1 MITSFDGWEFLAGLG
16 IFLLAM
22 ALMENSL
29 EELAGRSFKK
39 FLRQYTNHPVKAVL
53 SGVFITIILQSSS
66 VVSLMVLAFVGAGI
80 IELRNAIGIV
90 IGSNLGT
97 TLTGWLVAYF
107 GFSFNIESFALPF
120 IAIGGLSM
128 VFFAQ
133 QKRLHL
139 FGQLF
144 IGVGF
149 LFLGLDYMKASIS
162 ELANH
167 FDISPFATYDPHW
180 LFLVG
185 FVLTAVIQSS
195 SAAMVITL
203 SALHADILSLE
214 AAAAMVIGSDLG
226 TTITVV
232 LGGIKGVPAKK
243 RVALSHFLFN
253 FIVDILALIFL
264 FPLLRFLTEVL
275 GLVDPLFTLVAFHS
289 SFNLAGVFLF
299 FPFLGIFARFLEKRF
314 DKKNQVIARFITQVP
329 VEVPEAAIKALQEE
343 IEHLLER
350 VFRLNTTILGI
361 DTHFL
366 DKTKTKIDPIP
377 NTTTQYELI
386 KELEGEITEFFIAI
400 PPQKLNQEE
409 AAQLRQLTHSIRY
422 AMSAAKSLKDI
433 SHNFLAFSK
442 SVNDDLLRLVTIVVD
457 NQQDWYRALYHL
469 FQTSYQQI
477 HFEGLA
483 DLKVQSKKNYNA
495 YLEKV
500 YSQVPFN
507 RFTEVETSTLFNV
520 NREIHAANKAM
531 ILAIKDLVLQD
542 VQAQDFD
549 DLPDAV

>member
-1 MITSFDGWEFLAGLG
+1 MDISFDGWEFLAGLG

-22 ALMENSL
+22 ALMETSL
-29 EELAGRSFKK
+29 EALAGRSFKK
-39 FLRQYTNHPVKAVL
+39 FLRQYTNHPIKAVL
-53 SGVFITIILQSSS
+53 SGIFITIILQSSS

-80 IELRNAIGIV
+80 IELRNAIGII

-97 TLTGWLVAYF
+97 TLTGWIVAYF

-133 QKRLHL
+133 KNRLYL

-144 IGVGF
+144 IGIGF

-162 ELANH
+162 ELANN
-167 FDISPFATYDPHW
+167 FDISPFAIYDPHW

-185 FVLTAVIQSS
+185 FVLTAIIQSS

-203 SALHADILSLE
+203 SALNAEILSLE
-214 AAAAMVIGSDLG
+214 GAAAMVIGSDLG

-253 FIVDILALIFL
+253 FIVDVLALIFL
-264 FPLLRFLTEVL
+264 FPLLRFLTEIL

-289 SFNLAGVFLF
+289 SFNLAGIFLF

-314 DKKNQVIARFITQVP
+314 EKKNKVVARFITQVP
-329 VEVPEAAIKALQEE
+329 VEVPEAALKALKEE
-343 IEHLLER
+343 VEHLLER
-350 VFRLNTTILGI
+350 VFRLNATILGV
-361 DTHFL
+361 DSGFL
-366 DKTKTKIDPIP
+366 DKTIDDPIP
-377 NTTTQYELI
+377 DAKTQYELI
-386 KELEGEITEFFIAI
+386 KELEGEITAFFIKL
-400 PPQKLNQEE
+400 PNQKLAPEE
-409 AAQLRQLTHSIRY
+409 SAQVRQLTHSIRY
-422 AMSAAKSLKDI
+422 AMSTAKSLKDI
-433 SHNFLAFSK
+433 NHNFLAFSK
-442 SVNDDLLRLVTIVVD
+442 SVNDDLLQLVNIVVD
-457 NQQDWYRALYHL
+457 NQQEWYTTLYHL
-469 FQTSYQQI
+469 FKTNYQQI

-483 DLKVQSKKNYNA
+483 DLKVKSKQNYNA
-495 YLEKV
+495 FLEKV
-500 YSQVPFN
+500 YNQVPFN
-507 RFTEVETSTLFNV
+507 RLTDVEISTLFNI

-531 ILAIKDLVLQD
+531 ILAIKDLVLQE

-549 DLPDAV
+549 DLPDAL

>member
-1 MITSFDGWEFLAGLG
+1 MAISFDGWEFLAGLG

-29 EELAGRSFKK
+29 EALAGRSFKK

-53 SGVFITIILQSSS
+53 SGIFITIILQSSS

-80 IELRNAIGIV
+80 IELRNAIGII

-97 TLTGWLVAYF
+97 TLTGWIVAYF

-133 QKRLHL
+133 KNRLYL

-162 ELANH
+162 ELANN
-167 FDISPFATYDPHW
+167 FDISPFAVYDPHW

-203 SALHADILSLE
+203 SALNAEILSLE

-253 FIVDILALIFL
+253 FIVDVLALIFL
-264 FPLLRFLTEVL
+264 FPLLRFLTEIL

-289 SFNLAGVFLF
+289 SFNLAGIFLF

-314 DKKNQVIARFITQVP
+314 EKKNKVVARFITQVP
-329 VEVPEAAIKALQEE
+329 VEVPEAALKALKEE
-343 IEHLLER
+343 VEHLLER
-350 VFRLNTTILGI
+350 VFRLNTTILGV
-361 DTHFL
+361 DSGFL
-366 DKTKTKIDPIP
+366 DKTIEDTPLPDAK
-377 NTTTQYELI
+377 TQYELI
-386 KELEGEITEFFIAI
+386 KELEGEITAFFIKL
-400 PPQKLNQEE
+400 PNQKLDPEE
-409 AAQLRQLTHSIRY
+409 SAQVRQLTHSIRY
-422 AMSAAKSLKDI
+422 AMSTAKSLKDI
-433 SHNFLAFSK
+433 NHNFLAFSK
-442 SVNDDLLRLVTIVVD
+442 SVNDDLLQLVSILVD
-457 NQQDWYRALYHL
+457 NQQEWYATLYHL
-469 FQTSYQQI
+469 FKTNYQ
-477 HFEGLA
+477 
-483 DLKVQSKKNYNA
+483 K
-495 YLEKV
+495 
-500 YSQVPFN
+500 
-507 RFTEVETSTLFNV
+507 STL
-520 NREIHAANKAM
+520 KAWP
-531 ILAIKDLVLQD
+531 ISR
-542 VQAQDFD
+542 
-549 DLPDAV
+549 

>member
-1 MITSFDGWEFLAGLG
+1 LAISFDGWEFLAGLG

-29 EELAGRSFKK
+29 EALAGRSFKK
-39 FLRQYTNHPVKAVL
+39 FLRQYTNHPIKAVL
-53 SGVFITIILQSSS
+53 SGIFITIILQSSS

-80 IELRNAIGIV
+80 IELRNAIGII

-97 TLTGWLVAYF
+97 TLTGWIVAYF

-133 QKRLHL
+133 KDRLYL

-144 IGVGF
+144 IGIGF

-162 ELANH
+162 ELANN
-167 FDISPFATYDPHW
+167 FDISPFAIYDPHW

-185 FVLTAVIQSS
+185 FVLTAIIQSS

-203 SALHADILSLE
+203 SALNAEILSLE
-214 AAAAMVIGSDLG
+214 GAAAMVIGSDLG

-253 FIVDILALIFL
+253 FIVDVLALIFL
-264 FPLLRFLTEVL
+264 FPLLRFLTEIL

-289 SFNLAGVFLF
+289 SFNLAGIFLF

-314 DKKNQVIARFITQVP
+314 EKKNKVVARFVTQVP
-329 VEVPEAAIKALQEE
+329 VEVPEAALKALREE
-343 IEHLLER
+343 VTHLLER
-350 VFRLNTTILGI
+350 VFRLNATILGM
-361 DTHFL
+361 DTGFL
-366 DKTKTKIDPIP
+366 DKTIDAPIP
-377 NTTTQYELI
+377 DAKTQYELI
-386 KELEGEITEFFIAI
+386 KELEGEITAFFIKL
-400 PPQKLNQEE
+400 PNQKLNPEE
-409 AAQLRQLTHSIRY
+409 SAQVRQLTHSIRY
-422 AMSAAKSLKDI
+422 AMSTAKSLKDI
-433 SHNFLAFSK
+433 NHNFLAFSK
-442 SVNDDLLRLVTIVVD
+442 SVNDDLLQLVSIVVD
-457 NQQDWYRALYHL
+457 NQQEWYTTLYHL
-469 FQTSYQQI
+469 FKTNYQQI

-483 DLKVQSKKNYNA
+483 DLKVKSKQNYNA
-495 YLEKV
+495 FLEKV
-500 YSQVPFN
+500 YNQVPFN
-507 RFTEVETSTLFNV
+507 RLTDVEISTLFNI

-531 ILAIKDLVLQD
+531 ILAIKDLVLQE

-549 DLPDAV
+549 DLPDAL

>member
-1 MITSFDGWEFLAGLG
+1 LAISFDGWEFLAGLG

-22 ALMENSL
+22 ALMETSL
-29 EELAGRSFKK
+29 EALAGRSFKK
-39 FLRQYTNHPVKAVL
+39 FLRQYTNHPIKAVL
-53 SGVFITIILQSSS
+53 SGIFITIILQSSS

-80 IELRNAIGIV
+80 IELRNAIGII

-97 TLTGWLVAYF
+97 TLTGWIVAYF

-133 QKRLHL
+133 KDRLYL

-144 IGVGF
+144 IGIGF

-162 ELANH
+162 ELANN
-167 FDISPFATYDPHW
+167 FDISPFAVYDPHW

-185 FVLTAVIQSS
+185 FVLTAIIQSS

-203 SALHADILSLE
+203 SALNAEILSLE
-214 AAAAMVIGSDLG
+214 GAAAMVIGSDLG

-253 FIVDILALIFL
+253 FIVDVLALIFL
-264 FPLLRFLTEVL
+264 FPLLRFLTEIL

-289 SFNLAGVFLF
+289 SFNLAGIFLF

-314 DKKNQVIARFITQVP
+314 EKKNKVVARFVTQVP
-329 VEVPEAAIKALQEE
+329 VEVPEAALKALREE
-343 IEHLLER
+343 VEHLLER
-350 VFRLNTTILGI
+350 VFRLNATILGV
-361 DTHFL
+361 DSGFL
-366 DKTKTKIDPIP
+366 DKTIDDPIP
-377 NTTTQYELI
+377 DAKTQYELI
-386 KELEGEITEFFIAI
+386 KELEGEITAFFIKL
-400 PPQKLNQEE
+400 PNQKLAPEE
-409 AAQLRQLTHSIRY
+409 SAQVRQLTHSIRY
-422 AMSAAKSLKDI
+422 AMSTAKSLKDI
-433 SHNFLAFSK
+433 NHNFLAFSK
-442 SVNDDLLRLVTIVVD
+442 SVNDDLLQLVNIVVD
-457 NQQDWYRALYHL
+457 NQQEWYTTLYHL
-469 FQTSYQQI
+469 FKTNYQQI

-483 DLKVQSKKNYNA
+483 DLKVKSKQNYNA
-495 YLEKV
+495 FLEKV
-500 YSQVPFN
+500 YNQVPFN
-507 RFTEVETSTLFNV
+507 RLTDVEISTLFNI

-531 ILAIKDLVLQD
+531 ILAIKDLILQE

-549 DLPDAV
+549 DLPDAL

>member
-1 MITSFDGWEFLAGLG
+1 MDISFDGWEFLAGLG

-29 EELAGRSFKK
+29 EALAGRSFKK
-39 FLRQYTNHPVKAVL
+39 FLRQYTNHPIKAVL
-53 SGVFITIILQSSS
+53 SGIFITIILQSSS

-80 IELRNAIGIV
+80 IELRNAIGII

-97 TLTGWLVAYF
+97 TLTGWIVAYF

-133 QKRLHL
+133 KNRLYL

-144 IGVGF
+144 IGIGF

-162 ELANH
+162 ELANN
-167 FDISPFATYDPHW
+167 FDISPFAIYDPHW

-185 FVLTAVIQSS
+185 FVLTAIIQSS

-203 SALHADILSLE
+203 SALNAEILSLE
-214 AAAAMVIGSDLG
+214 GAAAMVIGSDLG

-253 FIVDILALIFL
+253 FIVDVLALIFL
-264 FPLLRFLTEVL
+264 FPLLRFLTEIL

-289 SFNLAGVFLF
+289 SFNLAGIFLF

-314 DKKNQVIARFITQVP
+314 EKKNKVVARFITQVP
-329 VEVPEAAIKALQEE
+329 VEVPEAALKALKEE
-343 IEHLLER
+343 VEHLLER
-350 VFRLNTTILGI
+350 VFRLNATILGV
-361 DTHFL
+361 DSGFL
-366 DKTKTKIDPIP
+366 DKTIDDPIP
-377 NTTTQYELI
+377 DAKTQYELI
-386 KELEGEITEFFIAI
+386 KELEGEITAFFIKL
-400 PPQKLNQEE
+400 PNQKLAPEE
-409 AAQLRQLTHSIRY
+409 SAQVRQLTHSIRY
-422 AMSAAKSLKDI
+422 AMSTAKSLKDI
-433 SHNFLAFSK
+433 NHNFLAFSK
-442 SVNDDLLRLVTIVVD
+442 SVNDDLLQLVNIVVD
-457 NQQDWYRALYHL
+457 NQQEWYTTLYHL
-469 FQTSYQQI
+469 FKTNYQQI

-483 DLKVQSKKNYNA
+483 DLKVKSKQNYNTF
-495 YLEKV
+495 LEKV
-500 YSQVPFN
+500 YNQVPFN
-507 RFTEVETSTLFNV
+507 RLTDVEISTLFNI

-531 ILAIKDLVLQD
+531 ILAIKDLVLQE

-549 DLPDAV
+549 DLPDAL

>member
-1 MITSFDGWEFLAGLG
+1 MDISFDGWEFLAGLG

-22 ALMENSL
+22 ALMETSL
-29 EELAGRSFKK
+29 EALAGRSFKK
-39 FLRQYTNHPVKAVL
+39 FLRQYTNHPIKAVL

-80 IELRNAIGIV
+80 IELRNAIGII

-97 TLTGWLVAYF
+97 TLTGWIVAYF

-133 QKRLHL
+133 KNRLYL

-144 IGVGF
+144 IGIGF

-162 ELANH
+162 ELANN
-167 FDISPFATYDPHW
+167 FDISPFAIYDPHW

-185 FVLTAVIQSS
+185 FVLTAIIQSS

-203 SALHADILSLE
+203 SALNAEILSLE
-214 AAAAMVIGSDLG
+214 GAAAMVIGSDLG

-253 FIVDILALIFL
+253 FIVDVLALIFL
-264 FPLLRFLTEVL
+264 FPLLRFLTEIL

-289 SFNLAGVFLF
+289 SFNLAGIFLF

-314 DKKNQVIARFITQVP
+314 EKKNKVVARFITQVP
-329 VEVPEAAIKALQEE
+329 VEVPEAALKALKEE
-343 IEHLLER
+343 VEHLLER
-350 VFRLNTTILGI
+350 VFRLNATILGV
-361 DTHFL
+361 DSGFL
-366 DKTKTKIDPIP
+366 DKTIDDPIP
-377 NTTTQYELI
+377 DAKTQYELI
-386 KELEGEITEFFIAI
+386 KELEGEITAFFIKL
-400 PPQKLNQEE
+400 PNQKLAPEE
-409 AAQLRQLTHSIRY
+409 SAQVRQLTHSIRY
-422 AMSAAKSLKDI
+422 AMSTAKSLKDI
-433 SHNFLAFSK
+433 NHNFLAFSK
-442 SVNDDLLRLVTIVVD
+442 SVNDDLLQLVNIVVD
-457 NQQDWYRALYHL
+457 NQQEWYTTLYHL
-469 FQTSYQQI
+469 FKTNYQQI

-483 DLKVQSKKNYNA
+483 DLKVKSKQNYNTF
-495 YLEKV
+495 LEKV
-500 YSQVPFN
+500 YNQVPFN
-507 RFTEVETSTLFNV
+507 RLTDVEISTLFNI

-531 ILAIKDLVLQD
+531 ILAIKDLVLQE

-549 DLPDAV
+549 DLPDAL

>member
-1 MITSFDGWEFLAGLG
+1 MDISFDGWEFLAGLG

-29 EELAGRSFKK
+29 EALAGRSFKK

-53 SGVFITIILQSSS
+53 SGIFITIILQSSS

-80 IELRNAIGIV
+80 IELRNAIGII

-97 TLTGWLVAYF
+97 TLTGWIVAYF
-107 GFSFNIESFALPF
+107 GFSFNIESFTFPF

-133 QKRLHL
+133 ENRLYL

-162 ELANH
+162 ELANT
-167 FDISPFATYDPHW
+167 FDISPFAVYDPHW

-203 SALHADILSLE
+203 SALNAEILSIE

-253 FIVDILALIFL
+253 FIVDVLALIFL
-264 FPLLRFLTEVL
+264 FPLLRFLTEIL

-289 SFNLAGVFLF
+289 SFNLAGIFLF

-314 DKKNQVIARFITQVP
+314 EKKNKVVGRFITQVP
-329 VEVPEAAIKALQEE
+329 VEVPEAALKALKEE
-343 IEHLLER
+343 VEHLLER
-350 VFRLNTTILGI
+350 VFRLNTTILGV
-361 DTHFL
+361 DSGFL
-366 DKTKTKIDPIP
+366 DKTTDDTPLPDAKI
-377 NTTTQYELI
+377 QYELI
-386 KELEGEITEFFIAI
+386 KELEGEITAFFIKL
-400 PPQKLNQEE
+400 PNQKLQPEE
-409 AAQLRQLTHSIRY
+409 SAQVRQLTQSIRY
-422 AMSAAKSLKDI
+422 AMSTAKSLKDI
-433 SHNFLAFSK
+433 NHNFLAFSK
-442 SVNDDLLRLVTIVVD
+442 SVNDDLLQLVNILVD
-457 NQQDWYRALYHL
+457 NQQEWYATLYHL
-469 FQTSYQQI
+469 FKTNYQQI

-483 DLKVQSKKNYNA
+483 DLKVKSKQNYNVF
-495 YLEKV
+495 LEKV
-500 YSQVPFN
+500 YYQVPFN
-507 RFTEVETSTLFNV
+507 RLTDVEISTLFNI

-531 ILAIKDLVLQD
+531 ILAIKDLVLQE

-549 DLPDAV
+549 DLPDAL

>member
-1 MITSFDGWEFLAGLG
+1 MAISFDGWEFLAGLG

-29 EELAGRSFKK
+29 EALAGRSFKK
-39 FLRQYTNHPVKAVL
+39 FLRQYTNHPIKAVL
-53 SGVFITIILQSSS
+53 SGIFITIILQSSS

-80 IELRNAIGIV
+80 IELRNAIGII

-97 TLTGWLVAYF
+97 TLTGWIVAYF

-133 QKRLHL
+133 KDRLYL

-144 IGVGF
+144 IGIGF

-162 ELANH
+162 ELANN
-167 FDISPFATYDPHW
+167 FDISPFAIYDPHW

-185 FVLTAVIQSS
+185 FVLTAIIQSS

-203 SALHADILSLE
+203 SALNAEILSLE
-214 AAAAMVIGSDLG
+214 GAAAMVIGSDLG

-253 FIVDILALIFL
+253 FIVDVLALIFL
-264 FPLLRFLTEVL
+264 FPLLRFLTEIL

-289 SFNLAGVFLF
+289 SFNLAGIFLF

-314 DKKNQVIARFITQVP
+314 EKKNKVVARFVTQVP
-329 VEVPEAAIKALQEE
+329 VEVPEAALKALREE
-343 IEHLLER
+343 VTHLLER
-350 VFRLNTTILGI
+350 VFRLNATILGM
-361 DTHFL
+361 DTGFL
-366 DKTKTKIDPIP
+366 DNTIDAPIP
-377 NTTTQYELI
+377 DAKTQYELI
-386 KELEGEITEFFIAI
+386 KELEGEITAFFIKL
-400 PPQKLNQEE
+400 PNQKLNPEE
-409 AAQLRQLTHSIRY
+409 SAQVRQLTHSIRY
-422 AMSAAKSLKDI
+422 AMSTAKSLKDI
-433 SHNFLAFSK
+433 NHNFLAFSK
-442 SVNDDLLRLVTIVVD
+442 SVNDDLLQLVSIVVD
-457 NQQDWYRALYHL
+457 NQQEWYTTLYHL
-469 FQTSYQQI
+469 FKTNYQQI

-483 DLKVQSKKNYNA
+483 DLKVKSKQNYNA
-495 YLEKV
+495 FLEKV
-500 YSQVPFN
+500 YNQVPFN
-507 RFTEVETSTLFNV
+507 RLTDVEISTLFNI

-531 ILAIKDLVLQD
+531 ILAIKDLVLQE

-549 DLPDAV
+549 DLPDAL